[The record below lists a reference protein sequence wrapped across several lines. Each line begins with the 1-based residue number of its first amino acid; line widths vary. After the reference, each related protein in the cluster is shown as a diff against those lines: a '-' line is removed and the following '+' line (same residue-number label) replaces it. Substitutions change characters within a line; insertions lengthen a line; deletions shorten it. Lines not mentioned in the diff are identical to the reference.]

1 MAYVMSCSQL
11 NELWH
16 YDFWL
21 ASVLMDLPLRRCTAP
36 ASELPDFP
44 PMDLIEFTKLKAQ
57 VRAMWITASHMLTC
71 RRGIYGWGLFLSE
84 EYGQQGRLVW
94 LTIHVRSNLFIIE
107 HAPILFFLL
116 WQAFD

>member
-1 MAYVMSCSQL
+1 MMDDSVGYVMSCSQL

-44 PMDLIEFTKLKAQ
+44 PMDPVEFAKLKAQ
-57 VRAMWITASHMLTC
+57 VRSMWISASHIFTC
-71 RRGIYGWGLFLSE
+71 RRGEYGWGLFLSE
-84 EYGQQGRLVW
+84 EFGQNGRLVW
-94 LTIHVRSNLFIIE
+94 LTINVRSNLFNIE
-107 HAPILFFLL
+107 HDLIFYSL
-116 WQAFD
+116 W